1 MYSAGRAFWYRQR
14 KTRAGRKSVA
24 LTIIWGLS
32 WRHCIKVYG
41 NETQNNWL
49 LIQVDNPKHP
59 RRLGWRHGG
68 FVEPKNPW
76 VFRSFQGPICDV
88 RCRNPHHDHGT
99 LVGIAVVSKDELSP
113 LRVLDSWAILPG
125 SYNCH
130 SSLRSARSA
139 RSARSVQTRATSA
152 TSLLSFSKD
161 FRGGG
166 QKQVY
171 LEVMETVK
179 LECSESY
186 HLHDIR
192 FFLCLLLLSQNF
204 LPSRL
209 WSHLAWTESLF
220 FSWSL
225 VP

>member
-1 MYSAGRAFWYRQR
+1 METWWICRTQKSLSLSKFSRANLWCQVQKSASRPW
-14 KTRAGRKSVA
+14 
-24 LTIIWGLS
+24 
-32 WRHCIKVYG
+32 H
-41 NETQNNWL
+41 
-49 LIQVDNPKHP
+49 
-59 RRLGWRHGG
+59 LGWY
-68 FVEPKNPW
+68 
-76 VFRSFQGPICDV
+76 SC
-88 RCRNPHHDHGT
+88 
-99 LVGIAVVSKDELSP
+99 IAVVSKDELSP

-179 LECSESY
+179 LECSESH